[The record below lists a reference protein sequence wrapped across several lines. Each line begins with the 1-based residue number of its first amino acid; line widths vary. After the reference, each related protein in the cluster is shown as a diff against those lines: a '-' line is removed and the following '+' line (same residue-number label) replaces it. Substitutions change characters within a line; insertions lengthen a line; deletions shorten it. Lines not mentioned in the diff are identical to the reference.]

1 MELHHAVKIADC
13 PTLRIYKRK
22 RDKISESESKHN
34 RRVNQLL
41 QQYSTKNVRNNAR
54 RKSKG

>member
-22 RDKISESESKHN
+22 RDVIAESESKHN
-34 RRVNQLL
+34 RRVNKLL
-41 QQYSTKNVRNNAR
+41 QQEQLTNVRKQSNAKR
-54 RKSKG
+54 